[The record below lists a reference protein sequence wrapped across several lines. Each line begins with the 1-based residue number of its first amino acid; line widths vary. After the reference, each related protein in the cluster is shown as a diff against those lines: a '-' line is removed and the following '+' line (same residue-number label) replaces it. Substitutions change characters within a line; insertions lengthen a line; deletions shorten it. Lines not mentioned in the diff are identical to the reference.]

1 MFPRVCYKLHVGKE
15 ARGVEEIHLFTMMMG
30 YYSMAFS
37 HLTNWLL
44 TNKSASS
51 YHFPFL
57 SSIFFFPPPL
67 EKTYST
73 KCFFCNVPL
82 DSITVSFAYIEVK
95 PYFIDC
101 LTSETF
107 YKRYLSNQL
116 YLMQISFFN
125 ITTISRVIRD
135 EQLSE
140 WMNRWMNES
149 IKLRYFS
156 QGVYNRDRHRHKY
169 FSLFTLWSVHRYFLG
184 HTPKVMKWAIISNP
198 VRKNAKL
205 HIC

>member
-1 MFPRVCYKLHVGKE
+1 
-15 ARGVEEIHLFTMMMG
+15 
-30 YYSMAFS
+30 MAFS
-37 HLTNWLL
+37 HLTNSLL

-51 YHFPFL
+51 YHFQSL

-73 KCFFCNVPL
+73 FKIQLKCFLCNVPL
-82 DSITVSFAYIEVK
+82 DSITVFFAYIDVK

-101 LTSETF
+101 LTSVTF
-107 YKRYLSNQL
+107 YKRCLSNQF

-125 ITTISRVIRD
+125 IPTISRVTRD

-149 IKLRYFS
+149 IKLRYFP

-169 FSLFTLWSVHRYFLG
+169 FSLFILWSVHRYFLG
-184 HTPKVMKWAIISNP
+184 YTPKVLKWAIICNP